1 MGEYSKKLGEKCEDR
16 LFYLLSCFGWEKGG
30 TNVDVSGIENKLMG
44 IDAFYSY
51 VDPLLEKRI
60 GILAE
65 AKTRSYKYLDR
76 KLFDD
81 TLKSMVEKISTL
93 PYTDDF
99 NEKLNIH
106 HAGLTNTG
114 FIGFWTHD
122 GFNQEKYHNLLTNT
136 EIPKKR
142 IGQRIFIAGNKDIQ
156 KFISILETREK
167 IKSLKDNIDRKCD
180 VCYPCLTNS
189 VPVELDLLSLEMLY
203 SAYIF
208 CTHTET
214 KTVGGSEHVSKH
226 LDILYFD
233 EIKLEALDLMCLAI
247 NTYQLLKDIVQV
259 NLYIYEPNGKGE
271 RDGTINAFKD
281 NWMKSEKNRNI
292 IINVMP
298 MYSKSEDLMEWGGLV
313 D

>member
-1 MGEYSKKLGEKCEDR
+1 MGEFSKKIGDKCEEK
-16 LFYLLSCFGWEKGG
+16 LFYLLSCFGWDKGG
-30 TNVDVSGIENKLMG
+30 TNIDVSGTENKLMG
-44 IDAFYSY
+44 VDAFYSY
-51 VDPLLEKRI
+51 VDPLLEKRV
-60 GILAE
+60 GIIVE
-65 AKTRSYKYLDR
+65 SKTRSYKYLDR
-76 KLFDD
+76 DLFDK
-81 TLKSMVEKISTL
+81 TLKKMVDKISDL
-93 PYTDDF
+93 PNTTDF
-99 NEKLNIH
+99 NDKLNIH
-106 HAGLTNTG
+106 HAELTNTG
-114 FIGFWTHD
+114 FIGFWAHD
-122 GFNQEKYHNLLTNT
+122 SFKQDRYHNLLTNT

-142 IGQRIFIAGNKDIQ
+142 IGQRIFIAGNKEIQ

-167 IKSLKDNIDRKCD
+167 IKSLKDNKDRKCD

-214 KTVGGSEHVSKH
+214 KTVGESESISKH

-233 EIKLEALDLMCLAI
+233 EVKLEALDLMCLAI

-259 NLYIYEPNGKGE
+259 NLYIYEPTGKGE
-271 RDGTINAFKD
+271 RDSTLNAFKD
-281 NWMKSEKNRNI
+281 NWIKTEKNRDI
-292 IINVMP
+292 TIKVMQ